1 MLSRDALDA
10 HNAALRAAGLIGPVN
25 AQPAA
30 TQMRP
35 ELLEGEW
42 NAGPTLPSSAGF
54 TGSSDP
60 RLAAAAR
67 RREEELMNLPQAA
80 DPKALEFPD
89 EIAPLTEQ
97 SIEQRRANAGTMA
110 TGLPD
115 DYVYG
120 VE

>member
-25 AQPAA
+25 APCADTSNPTSQ
-30 TQMRP
+30 
-35 ELLEGEW
+35 LEGDW
-42 NAGPTLPSSAGF
+42 NAGPLLPSSAAF

-67 RREEELMNLPQAA
+67 RREEELTSLPAA
-80 DPKALEFPD
+80 ANPAALEFPE

-97 SIEQRRANAGTMA
+97 SIEQRMANAGTMA

-120 VE
+120 E